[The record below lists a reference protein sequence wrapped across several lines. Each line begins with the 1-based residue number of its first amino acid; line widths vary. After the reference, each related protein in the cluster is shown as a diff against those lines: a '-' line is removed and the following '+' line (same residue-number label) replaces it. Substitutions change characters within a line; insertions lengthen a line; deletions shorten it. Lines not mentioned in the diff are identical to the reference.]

1 MMRLGFEEK
10 EEEEEVDGNGDT
22 IPRVSNGEALY
33 LSMEAVNNE
42 SFAFSFLS
50 SLYFNVGLYIGKKP
64 ILLRPGNQAQKV
76 KIIERFCRAI
86 ITEDLPTKKKL
97 DISLIDFFF

>member
-42 SFAFSFLS
+42 SFLLFF
-50 SLYFNVGLYIGKKP
+50 KP
-64 ILLRPGNQAQKV
+64 
-76 KIIERFCRAI
+76 
-86 ITEDLPTKKKL
+86 
-97 DISLIDFFF
+97 